1 MKKIFLIFIFLFY
14 FSITSFAEN
23 NEIKEIKTYDNYSNI
38 WNIVLSFDWNSMSFS
53 AKKKWWFI
61 ILKDWKEIWNEYYE
75 ILDYSYS
82 DNSIYYIANKS
93 YKWEYILL
101 KDWKEILNII
111 WIPKE
116 LYTSEIWW
124 KYAINLWDKLIIN
137 WEETKKYDTI
147 LYFSFS
153 YDWKYYTYQFL
164 NWDLWY
170 KINKN
175 WVELNNYKYM
185 YSPIFSSDWKEFSY
199 IAEKE
204 NWKFVVVKNWVQ
216 LNNEFQSIWYIAY
229 LEKWNNIFYTAENND
244 EKWLYINNKL
254 LVKLPN
260 SIDISSTSF
269 NSTINWESYVFS
281 YKDKIKLINI
291 FNINWKE
298 FESHSLSDISD
309 SSFSLINSDYAVTLN
324 NNTSYANII
333 KNWEKLIWYDKTYS
347 PLFLDNWTFAFIW
360 EKNNKRYLV
369 IDLKEKEIENSWVS
383 SWIYSLDWKN
393 IIYWIWDWSWKN
405 KKIEIFYLD
414 SKDFLSFTENIYDP
428 KEVSKDPKVIWVNWI
443 LALLYILMFYFSWA
457 VFNSYFQES
466 NWFISKINNKLS
478 LYWWKMWNI
487 FYQYFKV
494 IWKLVKNK
502 RLNSFIQ
509 KVVNL
514 IKKYSHKIN
523 ILIWFIALWVISQI
537 LVWEL
542 DLNSINGYIF
552 LIILILIVWI
562 LSLLKDLILYLN
574 LKKSEKEKIK
584 IELIPS
590 WFIFLSLVAIF
601 VNLTKIVPWTLFWA
615 THKLNISEE
624 VKEKAENGLTLLY
637 ILFWVYLIWIWFWF
651 SSLLFQ
657 ENSIYYKLALTNYFS
672 ISSDIFFNLLPF
684 WLFWWVYIFNNKDK
698 NLKKYWTIFMFISF
712 FTLLHTIFNP
722 QWDFIKV
729 LSLQNNNLNIFI
741 IILIL
746 WSLVT
751 LWFWYYNKRISKT
764 I

>member
-1 MKKIFLIFIFLFY
+1 MKKFFLFFILL
-14 FSITSFAEN
+14 FSFTSFSYA
-23 NEIKEIKTYDNYSNI
+23 KEISIQETKTYNNYSNM
-38 WNIVLSFDWNSMSFS
+38 WNPIQSFDWSSISFS
-53 AKKKWWFI
+53 AKKKWWYI
-61 ILKDWKEIWNEYYE
+61 IVKDWEEIWQEYYE

-93 YKWEYILL
+93 NKWEYVLV
-101 KDWKEILNII
+101 KDWKEILNIN
-111 WIPKE
+111 WKPKN
-116 LYTSEIWW
+116 LYTSKIWW
-124 KYAINLWDKLIIN
+124 KYAINFWDKLNIN
-137 WEETKKYDTI
+137 WKETQKYEKV
-147 LYFSFS
+147 LFFSFS
-153 YDWKYYTYQFL
+153 NDWKSFTYQFL
-164 NWDLWY
+164 NWNWGY
-170 KINKN
+170 KVNINWENIDK
-175 WVELNNYKYM
+175 YKYS
-185 YSPIFSSDWKEFSY
+185 YSPLFSEDWKEFSY

-204 NWKFVVVKNWVQ
+204 NWNFVVVKNGTE
-216 LNNEFQSIWYIAY
+216 LLEFQDIWYIKY
-229 LEKWNNIFYTAENND
+229 SKFWENILYTSENNND
-244 EKWLYINNKL
+244 KFLYINNEL
-254 LVKLPN
+254 LTKLPK
-260 SIDISSTSF
+260 STDISFFDFYSSP
-269 NSTINWESYVFS
+269 NWKQYAFS
-281 YKDKIKLINI
+281 YKDKVRLVNI

-309 SSFSLINSDYAVTLN
+309 IVFSPINQDYAVTLN
-324 NNTSYANII
+324 NNTSYANLI
-333 KNWEKLIWYDKTYS
+333 KNWEKITWYDKTYS
-347 PLFLDNWTFAFIW
+347 PLFLDDWSFAFIW

-369 IDLKEKEIENSWVS
+369 INWKETEIEKSWVY
-383 SWIYSLDWKN
+383 SWIYYLDWKN
-393 IIYWIWDWSWKN
+393 IIYWIWDWNWKN
-405 KKIEIFYLD
+405 QKINIIYLEN
-414 SKDFLSFTENIYDP
+414 KDLLSFTNNIATP
-428 KEVSKDPKVIWVNWI
+428 KTVSKDPSVIWLNWI

-478 LYWWKMWNI
+478 LYWWKFWNI
-487 FYQYFKV
+487 FYKYFKLM
-494 IWKLVKNK
+494 WKLVKNK

-523 ILIWFIALWVISQI
+523 ILIWFIVLWVISQI

-552 LIILILIVWI
+552 LIILILVVWI

-601 VNLTKIVPWTLFWA
+601 VNLMKIVPWTLFWA

-624 VKEKAENGLTLLY
+624 VKEKSENGLTLLY

-657 ENSIYYKLALTNYFS
+657 ENSIFYKLVLTNYFS

-684 WLFWWVYIFNNKDK
+684 WLFWWVFIFNNKNK
-698 NLKKYWTIFMFISF
+698 NLRKYWTIFMFISF

-722 QWDFIKV
+722 QWDFTKV

-751 LWFWYYNKRISKT
+751 LWFWYYNKKVSKT
-764 I
+764 V